1 MTFEWW
7 IIVAIGAIGVVA
19 SLLYSAF
26 DYDEHK
32 HINADVIRRTESAL
46 GRLQG

>member
-1 MTFEWW
+1 MTFQWW
-7 IIVAIGAIGVVA
+7 IIVAFGAAGVVG
-19 SLLYSAF
+19 SLVYSAF

-32 HINADVIRRTESAL
+32 HVGAEVIRRTEAAL